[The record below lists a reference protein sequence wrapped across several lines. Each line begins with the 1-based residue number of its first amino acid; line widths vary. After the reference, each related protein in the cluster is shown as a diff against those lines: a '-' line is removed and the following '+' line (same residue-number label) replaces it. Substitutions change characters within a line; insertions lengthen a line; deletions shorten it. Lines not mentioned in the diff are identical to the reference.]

1 MDSGKSYELRSEKKN
16 YYQGN
21 KACMHPCVRYI
32 SLNVKLNTVEPLYNG
47 QSLGTEESGCWKE
60 VAFVERFQTRCMN
73 FLSTG
78 TKKSGVCRE
87 VAVSRGSTVHITEWR
102 L

>member
-32 SLNVKLNTVEPLYNG
+32 SLNVKLNTVEPLYVMASPWG
-47 QSLGTEESGCWKE
+47 Q
-60 VAFVERFQTRCMN
+60 
-73 FLSTG
+73 
-78 TKKSGVCRE
+78 KK
-87 VAVSRGSTVHITEWR
+87 VAVVKRWP